1 MAKQAFE
8 SQLKAFRKK
17 LDSAAASRKKQIG
30 ALRSKAAEA
39 ALNWVMSHEDR
50 VNQFKSAVK
59 GTPVASAVDKLLD
72 LLKSEVTPAKAP
84 AKKAAKKTTKKA
96 AKKAPAKKAAK
107 KATKTATKKSAKKS

>member
-59 GTPVASAVDKLLD
+59 AGSSVETGGMNL
-72 LLKSEVTPAKAP
+72 PAW
-84 AKKAAKKTTKKA
+84 
-96 AKKAPAKKAAK
+96 
-107 KATKTATKKSAKKS
+107 SMM